1 MVIELVCHRDREHR
15 SKNGNKANAATNYLE
30 RRLLHYIF
38 KNDSLS
44 FSSPGDSI
52 YVGLATAV
60 SARETGSLTEATF
73 TNYARQQV
81 TAANWTTIGSDSTD
95 TQTAVNAANI
105 EFQRSG
111 GTNNTI
117 THVFIADAS
126 SSGNILFVG
135 ALDASKAIA
144 SGDIFRINAA
154 EFNNRA

>member
-1 MVIELVCHRDREHR
+1 MAT
-15 SKNGNKANAATNYLE
+15 ANAATNYLE

-38 KNDSLS
+38 KNNSLS

-60 SARETGSLTEATF
+60 SAAETGSLTEATF
-73 TNYARQQV
+73 TNYSRQQV
-81 TAANWTTIGSDSTD
+81 AAASWTTIGADSTD
-95 TQTAVNAANI
+95 TQTAKNTSNI
-105 EFQRSG
+105 EWSASG

-135 ALDASKAIA
+135 ALDDSKVIQ
-144 SGDIFRINAA
+144 SGDIFRINATNLRI
-154 EFNNRA
+154 ELK